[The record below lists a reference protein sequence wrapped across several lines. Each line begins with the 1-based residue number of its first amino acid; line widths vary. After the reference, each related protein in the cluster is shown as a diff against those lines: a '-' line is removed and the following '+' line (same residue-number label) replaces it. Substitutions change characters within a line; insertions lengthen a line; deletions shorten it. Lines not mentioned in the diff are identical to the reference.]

1 MNSLFTRIYTFV
13 FLNDFILIY
22 PLYAVMFTDH
32 GLSAAEVASILA
44 VWSGVVFLLEIPSGV
59 LADKFSRRKILFWAQ
74 ISRALGYGV
83 WIFFPNYWGFLTGF
97 LLWGIKSALI
107 HGTFEALVFDELK
120 AEGEEGQY
128 AKVMSRVRALAFLA
142 ILLASAGAS
151 AAILLGYKFVLV
163 LSILSI
169 LGAAF
174 VAWNLPSAPRSKEAA
189 DAEKKY
195 LVLLRLGITNV
206 LRDPVVLR
214 IAIFMAFTGG
224 ILGTLDEFWPIFA
237 DMSGAAKWGI
247 PLFVGVISGVQGLA
261 SFYAHRF
268 ESLGDQMFYAGV
280 VVAGVLLMVAAAI
293 MSVWVLG
300 LLILVSTL
308 DAIARV
314 VFDARLQHRIGSE
327 TRATISSVRGLLMEL
342 FGLIGLGAFGL
353 VSSLKGAQAS
363 FEFMGLLITVVGL
376 GYLSFFRRSGY
387 APKELEERNRHGE

>member
-74 ISRALGYGV
+74 LSRALGYGV

-97 LLWGIKSALI
+97 LLWGIKSALS

-151 AAILLGYKFVLV
+151 AAILVGYEFVLV

-174 VAWNLPSAPRSKEAA
+174 VAWNLPSAPRSKEADEPEA
-189 DAEKKY
+189 KY
-195 LVLLRLGITNV
+195 FVLLRLGITNV

-214 IAIFMAFTGG
+214 IAIFMAFIGG

-261 SFYAHRF
+261 SFHAHRF
-268 ESLGDQMFYAGV
+268 ESLGDRVFYAGV

-293 MSVWVLG
+293 MSLWVLG
-300 LLILVSTL
+300 LLILVSTM
-308 DAIARV
+308 DAVVRV

-327 TRATISSVRGLLMEL
+327 TRATISSVGGLLTEL
-342 FGLIGLGAFGL
+342 FGLVGLGTFGL
-353 VSSLKGAQAS
+353 VSAWKGAQSS
-363 FEFMGLLITVVGL
+363 FVFMGLMITIGGL
-376 GYLSFFRRSGY
+376 GYLFFFRQGGY
-387 APKELEERNRHGE
+387 APKETDGRHRHDE